1 MKYPNPKPAHIVNYL
16 NEKREARLLKRRK
29 RYYAKKRLE
38 EIRATLRDECAS
50 YLDFADLASL
60 AGYIDTNDVEL
71 LEPAGV
77 PETYATA
84 IYDNGGRTLDRY
96 TVILNRYRTDINGAR
111 LWDSFSMCDNP
122 RHPQGFGQHAEAQR
136 GKHLGKRIKFEDLP
150 KECKDV
156 LTDLEY
162 LEYATGVTV

>member
-1 MKYPNPKPAHIVNYL
+1 MKNTEQR
-16 NEKREARLLKRRK
+16 NERR
-29 RYYAKKRLE
+29 RATYHAKKRLE

-60 AGYIDTNDVEL
+60 AGYIDANDVEL

-84 IYDNGGRTLDRY
+84 IYDNGGRTFDRY
-96 TVILNRYRTDINGAR
+96 TVILSRYRKNRHGYR
-111 LWDSFSMCDNP
+111 VWDAFCMCDNP
-122 RHPQGFGQHAEAQR
+122 RNPQGYGEHAEAQR
-136 GKHLGKRIKFEDLP
+136 GRHLGKRIKFADLP
-150 KECKDV
+150 ETCREV

-162 LEYATGVTV
+162 LEYSTGVAR

>member
-1 MKYPNPKPAHIVNYL
+1 MKNTEQR
-16 NEKREARLLKRRK
+16 NERR
-29 RYYAKKRLE
+29 RATYHAKKRLE
-38 EIRATLRDECAS
+38 EIRLTLRDECAS

-60 AGYIDTNDVEL
+60 AKYIETNDVEL

-84 IYDNGGRTLDRY
+84 IYDNGGRALDRY
-96 TVILNRYRTDINGAR
+96 TVILNRYRTDANGAR

-162 LEYATGVTV
+162 LEYATEVTQ